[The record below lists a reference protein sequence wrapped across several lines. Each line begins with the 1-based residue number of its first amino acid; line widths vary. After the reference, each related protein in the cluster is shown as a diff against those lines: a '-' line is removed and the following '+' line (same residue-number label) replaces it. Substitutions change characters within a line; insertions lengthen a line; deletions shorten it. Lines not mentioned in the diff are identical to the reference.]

1 MKLTSKFLIIG
12 LMVFTIGFSANN
24 CAFSST
30 DDLKIGIVDIPQVI
44 SKSAQVE
51 ALRKEQMKKAEEFKK
66 FVDKAKAD
74 IDKQPTEDKKR
85 ELAAKYEKQIAAKQD
100 ANAKEYTQKLSE
112 IDKNI
117 ATVINQK
124 AKERG
129 YDLIFAKGT
138 LLYGGEDITEMIS
151 KSIK

>member
-1 MKLTSKFLIIG
+1 MKFNSKFLVVGLVALGIG
-12 LMVFTIGFSANN
+12 LGTNN
-24 CAFSST
+24 LAFSET
-30 DDLKIGIVDIPQVI
+30 DLKIGIVDIPQVV

-51 ALRKEQMKKAEEFKK
+51 ALKKEQIKKAEDFKK

-74 IDKQPTEDKKR
+74 ISKQTTDDKKR
-85 ELAAKYEKQIAAKQD
+85 ELAAKYEKQIADRQA
-100 ANAKEYTQKLSE
+100 AEAKEYTKKLSE

-117 ATVINQK
+117 SATINST
-124 AKERG
+124 ARARG

-151 KSIK
+151 KSVK